1 METIRYEFIIEA
13 QTPIAHHSEVFGN
26 SAIAMRRKV
35 RQPDGSFAD
44 VPVITG
50 DTLRHGLREA
60 SSYALLDSAGLLGDA
75 GLTEG
80 ALRLLFAG
88 GMLTGKGDASAV
100 KLDAYR
106 HMVDVM
112 PTLGLFGG
120 CANNRAIP
128 GRLIVDDAVLVCE
141 ETSAFCPAWIAAW
154 LEEQGIRLD
163 SCRSYL
169 EEVQRVRMD
178 PTLDPG
184 KRKLLAAGADAAVQG
199 RLLASEAAHD
209 ADDAVG
215 AAKNKSTMMP
225 RRFERVAQGSL
236 FSWSVEA
243 TTYSDLDTDTFNT
256 AVAAYM
262 ANARVGG
269 KRGTGHGQIRC
280 VTARK
285 VAMSRPSERAEPEVT
300 ALALGVG
307 SVFRAHVLERRDAL
321 REFLSA
327 VDA

>member
-1 METIRYEFIIEA
+1 METIRYELIIEA
-13 QTPIAHHSEVFGN
+13 HTPIAHHSEVFGN
-26 SAIAMRRKV
+26 SAIAMRRKI
-35 RQPDGSFAD
+35 RQPDGSLVD

-60 SSYALLDSAGLLGDA
+60 SSYALLDSAGILGDA
-75 GLTEG
+75 GLSEA

-88 GMLTGKGDASAV
+88 GMLTGRGDASAV

-106 HMVDVM
+106 QMVDVM

-128 GRLIVDDAVLVCE
+128 GRLIVDDAVLICE
-141 ETSAFCPAWIAAW
+141 ETVSFVPGWVGDW
-154 LEEQGIRLD
+154 LVEQGIRLE

-184 KRKLLAAGADAAVQG
+184 KRQLLSSNAAAAVQG
-199 RLLASEAAHD
+199 RLLASEVAHD
-209 ADDAVG
+209 EGDA
-215 AAKNKSTMMP
+215 AAAASSKSTMMP

-236 FSWSVEA
+236 FEWSVEA
-243 TTYSDLDTDTFNT
+243 TTYSELDTDTFNT
-256 AVAAYM
+256 AIAAYM

-269 KRGTGHGQIRC
+269 KRGTGHGAIRC

-300 ALALGVG
+300 ALTKGVG
-307 SVFRAHVLERRDAL
+307 AIFRAHMVDRRDAL
-321 REFLSA
+321 REFLAA